1 MKEYRRDPID
11 DELVEVEVE
20 TDSNQEKKDKG
31 KVIKVE
37 EKDQQTKKDDDTLDI
52 DDLFQVDSPE
62 EFLKELEKLQ
72 RESPRPKNLK
82 VINFPQRL
90 SYNLLL
96 NTIYLF
102 LINVMIIFSLL
113 GYTKVVDYK
122 SMLDVLF
129 YALIFSGV
137 EILTKEVLY
146 YYKPMWIFKSLG
158 SILLAVTVLSFL
170 VADVTLK
177 NINFTSTSA
186 LVFFIVVFLIVR
198 SLLINIIVNKRI
210 ENFFKGGRRH
220 G

>member
-1 MKEYRRDPID
+1 
-11 DELVEVEVE
+11 
-20 TDSNQEKKDKG
+20 
-31 KVIKVE
+31 
-37 EKDQQTKKDDDTLDI
+37 
-52 DDLFQVDSPE
+52 
-62 EFLKELEKLQ
+62 
-72 RESPRPKNLK
+72 
-82 VINFPQRL
+82 
-90 SYNLLL
+90 
-96 NTIYLF
+96 
-102 LINVMIIFSLL
+102 MIIFSLL